1 MKPSIVRV
9 VSATKKLKRKNVLGL
24 AKKGKII
31 KKNALKGYANTQ
43 NQIIPKNNIRY
54 LVSFRGGMFMRKI
67 GAFIIVLSVLLGSSL
82 NKICS
87 ASLINESQ
95 HKRVMIKLSDEL
107 SKVSIK
113 KVMEVLKGVE
123 QRSKTKDIKPS

>member
-1 MKPSIVRV
+1 M
-9 VSATKKLKRKNVLGL
+9 
-24 AKKGKII
+24 
-31 KKNALKGYANTQ
+31 
-43 NQIIPKNNIRY
+43 
-54 LVSFRGGMFMRKI
+54 SFRDGMFMKKT
-67 GAFIIVLSVLLGSSL
+67 GAFIVVLSVLLGSSL
-82 NKICS
+82 IKICS

>member
-1 MKPSIVRV
+1 
-9 VSATKKLKRKNVLGL
+9 
-24 AKKGKII
+24 
-31 KKNALKGYANTQ
+31 
-43 NQIIPKNNIRY
+43 
-54 LVSFRGGMFMRKI
+54 MRKI

-123 QRSKTKDIKPS
+123 QSSKTKDIKPS